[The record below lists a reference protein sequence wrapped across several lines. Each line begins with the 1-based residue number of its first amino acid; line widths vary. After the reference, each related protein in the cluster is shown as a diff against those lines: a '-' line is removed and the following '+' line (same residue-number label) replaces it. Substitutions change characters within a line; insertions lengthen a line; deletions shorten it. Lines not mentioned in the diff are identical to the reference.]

1 MCAQERV
8 TSDAKAADNNS
19 WKFKSNKRG
28 KLRAYSVWP
37 FASKMGFFYSL
48 NVELRGCA
56 LLRSPA
62 RM

>member
-1 MCAQERV
+1 VCAQERV

-48 NVELRGCA
+48 NV
-56 LLRSPA
+56 
-62 RM
+62 